1 MALFRITSDGD
12 HLDRKSVADL
22 SVVTDIAVD
31 DEDSVFREK
40 FRKFA
45 EGMADIFDVFEEIE
59 MIFFYIKDDCHRR
72 VEG

>member
-1 MALFRITSDGD
+1 MALFRVASDGD

-40 FRKFA
+40 FHKSA
-45 EGMADIFDVFEEIE
+45 E
-59 MIFFYIKDDCHRR
+59 
-72 VEG
+72 

>member
-1 MALFRITSDGD
+1 MALFRVASDGD

-40 FRKFA
+40 FRKSA
-45 EGMADIFDVFEEIE
+45 E
-59 MIFFYIKDDCHRR
+59 
-72 VEG
+72 